1 MIKIKFLII
10 VFALMSFSIQAKAE
24 DNILLLYKVNNEI
37 ITNVDVENEKKYL
50 IALNSQLETLDE
62 KQLITIAEDSIIR
75 EQIKRIELMKYYKL
89 GQKNPSI
96 DQVMKQFYQ
105 RIGLKSNEEFK
116 NHLKKYNLNINDVRK
131 KFEIE
136 STWNQYIYTKFKNRI
151 DIDEKKLKKKIN
163 DNKTDTKSYLLSE
176 IVFKNESGDFQ
187 KNRIKNLNISIRE
200 IGFSNTANLYSIAE
214 SKKIAGNIGWVNEK
228 FLSEIII
235 SNLKI
240 LKIGEYTQPI
250 NVGAN
255 SLILKIEDLKIEK
268 AEINQKKELEKL
280 IYFETN
286 KQLDKFSLIYFNR
299 IKLDAIINE
308 Y

>member
-1 MIKIKFLII
+1 
-10 VFALMSFSIQAKAE
+10 MSFSIQAKAE
-24 DNILLLYKVNNEI
+24 DNILLLYKINNEI

-116 NHLKKYNLNINDVRK
+116 DHLKKYNLNINDVRK

-176 IVFKNESGDFQ
+176 IVFKNESDNFQ
-187 KNRIKNLNISIRE
+187 KNRIKNINISIRE

>member
-10 VFALMSFSIQAKAE
+10 VFVLMSFSIQAKAE
-24 DNILLLYKVNNEI
+24 DNILLLYKINNEI

-116 NHLKKYNLNINDVRK
+116 DHLKKYNLNINDVRK

-176 IVFKNESGDFQ
+176 IVFKNESDNFQ
-187 KNRIKNLNISIRE
+187 KNRIKNINISIRE